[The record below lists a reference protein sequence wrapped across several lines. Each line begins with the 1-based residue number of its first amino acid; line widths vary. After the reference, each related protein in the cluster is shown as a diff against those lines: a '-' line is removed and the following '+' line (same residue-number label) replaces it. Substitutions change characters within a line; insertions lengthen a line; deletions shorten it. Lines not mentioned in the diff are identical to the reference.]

1 VSCVAAIAILGPSG
15 ILASLI
21 FMPLLTL
28 LIGLP
33 SGRQL
38 DVAEIDPKDKRD
50 LIIGCLSRFLGEI
63 CHPTVAMIV
72 EIDDYQQLEK
82 VYGRGSLESALTFT
96 QSVIEEYLTE
106 ADVTIHLD
114 GSRFMSAFA
123 SQAPYEPDAM
133 LTTCT
138 RIQYALENVRFI
150 TCLPVQL
157 TASMGVATSNKP
169 ERPTTEGLT
178 QASFSTLAEASH
190 KAPSAVRAFSEALL
204 SRQAARKNRQQR
216 ETMIKKALQA
226 LTFWDKAGLTAP
238 RICVNF

>member
-1 VSCVAAIAILGPSG
+1 
-15 ILASLI
+15 
-21 FMPLLTL
+21 
-28 LIGLP
+28 
-33 SGRQL
+33 
-38 DVAEIDPKDKRD
+38 
-50 LIIGCLSRFLGEI
+50 
-63 CHPTVAMIV
+63 
-72 EIDDYQQLEK
+72 
-82 VYGRGSLESALTFT
+82 LESALTFT

-106 ADVTIHLD
+106 AAVTIHLD

-226 LTFWDKAGLTAP
+226 LTFWDKAGLPAP